1 MKNFWLD
8 KMHVGFILDGNGR
21 WAANKSLPRSI
32 GHKKGAENVEDI
44 LKSCK
49 ELGISHVTLYAFSTE
64 NWSRPVFEIKALM
77 KLFHY
82 YLKKKLTM
90 LYQENVKVVI
100 IGDIT
105 PFPKFIKNYIIN
117 LEELTK
123 NNDGMSLNLAMN
135 YGGRSEIVRATKGI
149 VKAVSEGTISA
160 EDLDEQLFSQYLYT
174 KGQKDPDLIIR
185 TAGEKRLSNFLL
197 WQSAYSELYFVDK
210 NWPDFNQTDLI
221 DALDHY
227 KSRKRKYG
235 SLEVSEKTTRERV
248 I

>member
-1 MKNFWLD
+1 
-8 KMHVGFILDGNGR
+8 MHVGFILDGNGR
-21 WAANKSLPRSI
+21 WASSKSLPRSV
-32 GHKKGAENVEDI
+32 GHKKGAENVETI

-49 ELGISHVTLYAFSTE
+49 DLGISNVTLYAFSTE
-64 NWSRPVFEIKALM
+64 NWSRPVFEVKALM

-100 IGDIT
+100 IGDIR
-105 PFPKFIKNYIIN
+105 PFPKVIKDYVKK

-123 NNDGMSLNLAMN
+123 SNDGMLLNLAMN
-135 YGGRSEIVRATKGI
+135 YGGRSEIVRATRRI
-149 VKAVSEGTISA
+149 VKAFSDGKVRLK
-160 EDLDEQLFSQYLYT
+160 DVDEELFEKHLYT
-174 KGQKDPDLIIR
+174 YGQNDPDLIIR

-235 SLEVSEKTTRERV
+235 SLEVSEKIARKKV

>member
-1 MKNFWLD
+1 
-8 KMHVGFILDGNGR
+8 MHIGFILDGNGR

-32 GHKKGAENVEDI
+32 GHKKGAENVEEI

-49 ELGISHVTLYAFSTE
+49 NLGISNITLYAFSTE

-77 KLFHY
+77 KLFQY

-100 IGDIT
+100 IGDIN
-105 PFPKFIKNYIIN
+105 PFPKVIKDYIKN

-123 NNDGMSLNLAMN
+123 NNDGMFLNLAMN
-135 YGGRSEIVRATKGI
+135 YGGRAEIVRATKGI
-149 VKAVSEGTISA
+149 AKAVSDGVLKI
-160 EDLDEQLFSQYLYT
+160 EDLDEDLFAQYLYT
-174 KGQKDPDLIIR
+174 DGQKDPDLIIR

-197 WQSAYSELYFVDK
+197 WQSAYSELYFVEK
-210 NWPDFNQTDLI
+210 NWPDFNKFDLI
-221 DALDHY
+221 EALDHY

-235 SLEVSEKTTRERV
+235 SIEANQKTERKRVS
-248 I
+248 

>member
-1 MKNFWLD
+1 
-8 KMHVGFILDGNGR
+8 MHVGFILDGNGR

-32 GHKKGAENVEDI
+32 GHKKGAENVETI
-44 LKSCK
+44 LKSCRD
-49 ELGISHVTLYAFSTE
+49 LGISNVTLYAFSTE
-64 NWSRPVFEIKALM
+64 NWNRPVFEVKALM

-82 YLKKKLTM
+82 YLKKKLTT

-100 IGDIT
+100 IGDVR
-105 PFPKFIKNYIIN
+105 PFPKVIRDYIKN

-123 NNDGMSLNLAMN
+123 NNDGMLLNLAMN
-135 YGGRSEIVRATKGI
+135 YGGRSEIVRATKKI
-149 VKAVSEGTISA
+149 VKAVSDGAISI
-160 EDLDEQLFSQYLYT
+160 EDLDEQLFAQYLYT
-174 KGQKDPDLIIR
+174 KKQKDPDLIIR

-210 NWPDFNQTDLI
+210 NWPDFNRTDLI

-235 SLEVSEKTTRERV
+235 SLEINEKTPRKRV

>member
-1 MKNFWLD
+1 
-8 KMHVGFILDGNGR
+8 MHVGFILDGNGR

-44 LKSCK
+44 LKNCK
-49 ELGISHVTLYAFSTE
+49 DLGISNVTLYAFSTE
-64 NWSRPVFEIKALM
+64 NWSRPVFEVKALM

-82 YLKKKLTM
+82 YLKKKLTK

-105 PFPKFIKNYIIN
+105 PFPKVIKHYIKN

-123 NNDGMSLNLAMN
+123 NNNGMLLNLAMN
-135 YGGRSEIVRATKGI
+135 YGGRAEIIKATKGI
-149 VKAVSEGTISA
+149 VEAFSNGKVRL
-160 EDLDEQLFSQYLYT
+160 EDVDEKLFTKFLYT
-174 KGQKDPDLIIR
+174 NGQKDPDLIIR

-210 NWPDFNQTDLI
+210 NWPDFNRTDLLE
-221 DALDHY
+221 ALNDY
-227 KSRKRKYG
+227 KLRKRKYG
-235 SLEVSEKTTRERV
+235 SLYPNEKTARNQV